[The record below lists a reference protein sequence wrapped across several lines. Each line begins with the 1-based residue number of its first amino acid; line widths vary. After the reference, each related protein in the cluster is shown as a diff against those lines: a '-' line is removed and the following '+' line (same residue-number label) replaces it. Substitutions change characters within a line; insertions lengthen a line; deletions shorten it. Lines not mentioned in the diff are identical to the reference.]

1 MDILQSQLKSKFQ
14 NVICE
19 NCHSLLRVC
28 LDVFCKAQRIF
39 CSSCQEQ
46 KQELELES
54 NNQAQGLFK
63 PYLEQNSHKKHEQQ
77 VFCIAQLLDMQK
89 QEKIKFQSHQFDESP
104 DIQEQKEIYLNLM
117 KDVDNFEKQVQHEL
131 KIIRSNINEKYSLIS
146 SSFDQYVQI
155 DIDQVQ
161 NILLQYREE
170 YKVAFEQKIQEYVKK
185 LMHPIHLN
193 FAVLKNNLE
202 NVKETALNHI
212 KSMANQVKLQNKVEI
227 VDLLEEKWNG
237 SIHDMTI
244 YKNCFVLCGEALR
257 LYTPCGSK
265 NKLQKSFDFNINDT
279 IRCVQVSRDGSI
291 LAAGG
296 NGKLILFNTEN
307 MKIIFNQVNS
317 ASSISYYS
325 VDISPDNR
333 YFAFSVKNKKTSNQ
347 IFIFDISNVH
357 TDPKL
362 KQVLADHNS
371 LILSSKFTND
381 GKFLVSSG
389 CDYKIIIYALDEQ
402 TNEFKKV
409 QILRDNDD
417 IVNEISLSQDSKT
430 LVSVSSDGK
439 CFIYSRKCDEAQMQ
453 EEEDEEIK
461 KTIQIQKDLERLNQ
475 VQYTNSIEEEEKQ
488 QIPQSNQ
495 NIQNNLLMNQIHSNP
510 FLAQSLIEDQNY
522 IKYRLENNQAQV
534 EQAIQK
540 SKEENVIYENFEDV
554 FELKGCFQMVGKK
567 SISSVD
573 INKSGNFM
581 ALSTGEDVLLYD
593 ISQKNNP
600 RLISCITSQS
610 IAVINRVK
618 FSLYEN
624 SIYTC
629 DQSGNL
635 YNFKF

>member
-1 MDILQSQLKSKFQ
+1 MDVLQNQLKSKFD

-19 NCHSLLRVC
+19 NCHSLLSVC
-28 LDVFCKAQRIF
+28 LDVFCKSQRIF
-39 CSSCQEQ
+39 CNACLEQ
-46 KQELELES
+46 KKEIDLES
-54 NNQAQGLFK
+54 DNQTQGLFK

-89 QEKIKFQSHQFDESP
+89 KETIKFQSHQLDEYP
-104 DIQEQKEIYLNLM
+104 AIQEQKEIYLNLM
-117 KDVDNFEKQVQHEL
+117 KDIDNFEKQVSHEL
-131 KIIRSNINEKYSLIS
+131 KILRSNINEKYSLIS

-155 DIDQVQ
+155 DVDQLQ

-170 YKVAFEQKIQEYVKK
+170 YKIAFEQKVQEYVKK

-193 FAVLKNNLE
+193 FAVLKSNLE

-212 KSMANQVKLQNKVEI
+212 KTIANQVKLQNKVDVI
-227 VDLLEEKWNG
+227 DLLDQKWNS

-257 LYTPCGSK
+257 LYTPSSNQ

-317 ASSISYYS
+317 ASSVQYYS
-325 VDISPDNR
+325 VDISPDNK

-347 IFIFDISNVH
+347 VFIFDISNVH
-357 TDPKL
+357 TNPKL

-371 LILSSKFTND
+371 LILSTKFSND

-389 CDYKIIIYALDEQ
+389 CDYKIIVYALDEEAQ
-402 TNEFKKV
+402 EFKKV
-409 QILRDNDD
+409 QVLRDNDD
-417 IVNEISLSQDSKT
+417 IVNEVSLSQDSKT
-430 LVSVSSDGK
+430 MASVSSDGK
-439 CFIYSRKCDEAQMQ
+439 CFIYSRRCDEAQMQ
-453 EEEDEEIK
+453 EENLEIQ

-475 VQYTNSIEEEEKQ
+475 VKYTNTIEEEEKKQDLQ
-488 QIPQSNQ
+488 QNQ
-495 NIQNNLLMNQIHSNP
+495 NTQNNLLMNRIHSNP

-522 IKYRLENNQAQV
+522 IKYRLENNQSQV

-567 SISSVD
+567 SINSVD

-600 RLISCITSQS
+600 HLLSCITSQS

-618 FSLYEN
+618 FSQYEN
-624 SIYTC
+624 SLYTI